1 MREKEKE
8 KKKIHKK
15 KLLTKMLIFIGGTV
29 TLIFCAAVAIIL
41 FGLKKSV
48 TDLTIKNLTSE
59 SKSASYQIE
68 SYFSK
73 YMEITRQMAAN
84 TQFKNLFDE
93 IAPGMEI
100 TDAQGFQEI
109 KNTMVNIQQTDSD
122 NIMDSW
128 VADIDS
134 SQLTQS
140 DGYTSGADWDVTKRP
155 WYTQLM
161 NEKSIIVTE
170 PFQDTSTK
178 KWIVSVI
185 APVYQTGTD
194 TILGAT
200 GIDFTLDNL
209 YNMVSNYTL
218 GSTGFYI
225 LTTSSGQL
233 IYYPDK
239 DLRDHN
245 ISETDMSSNLI
256 DAITDKSEGAITYS
270 LMGQNNYGYVSGVGD
285 TGWVITTGLP
295 ESEFNGT
302 FQAVLKIILPICVAA
317 FAALIAVIYL
327 VSRSMVKPLQKLQR
341 AADRIADGELDV
353 SVDVKTTDEIGQVAL
368 AFSRTVDRLK
378 EYQLYIGEIA
388 SALDQIAVGNLLFRL
403 QYNYE
408 GEFSKI
414 KEALVNIRHK
424 LSNTFYEIAIAADQV
439 SGGAGQVS
447 SGAQTLAQGATE
459 QADTIEKLSGSI
471 SEIAKKIDATAQNTN
486 DASRLAD
493 DSSAELKNE
502 NEQMQQMITAMD
514 EISSTSGSIET
525 IIKTIEDIAF
535 QTNILALN
543 AAVEAARAGGA
554 GKGFAVVADEVR
566 NLANKSTEAAKKTAV
581 LIENVIQSVD
591 NGSKI
596 AKTTEQALN
605 VLTGSIAQTTEL
617 INQIAEA
624 MNEQASSIKQITMGV
639 DQISAVVQT
648 NSATAEE
655 SAAASEELDAQSSS
669 MKNLINQFQLEQSES
684 DT

>member
-1 MREKEKE
+1 MSKEE

-15 KLLTKMLIFIGGTV
+15 KLITKMLIFIGGTV
-29 TLIFCAAVAIIL
+29 VLTFCIAIVIIL
-41 FGLKKSV
+41 FSLKKSV

-59 SKSASYQIE
+59 SKSASYQIG

-73 YMEITRQMAAN
+73 YMEITKQMAAN
-84 TQFKNLFDE
+84 TQFCNLFEE
-93 IAPGMEI
+93 ITPGMKI

-109 KNTMVNIQQTDSD
+109 KNTMVNVQKTDSD

-140 DGYTSGADWDVTKRP
+140 DGYTSGADWNVTKRP

-170 PFQDTSTK
+170 PFQDTSTN
-178 KWIVSVI
+178 KWIVSII
-185 APVYQTGTD
+185 APVYEAGSNAL
-194 TILGAT
+194 LGVT

-239 DLRDHN
+239 DLQDHN
-245 ISETDMSSNLI
+245 ISETDMSANLI
-256 DAITDKSEGAITYS
+256 NAITNKSEGAITYS
-270 LMGQNNYGYVSGVGD
+270 MMGQDNYGYVSGVGD

-295 ESEFNGT
+295 ENEFNGT
-302 FQAVLKIILPICVAA
+302 YQAVLKIILTICVVA
-317 FAALIAVIYL
+317 FAVLIAVIYL

-341 AADRIADGELDV
+341 AADRIANGELDV

-388 SALDQIAVGNLLFRL
+388 SVLDQIAVGDLLFKL
-403 QYNYE
+403 QYDYA

-414 KEALVNIRHK
+414 EEALVNIRHK
-424 LSNTFYEIAIAADQV
+424 LSNTFYEIEIAANQV
-439 SGGAGQVS
+439 SDGSGQVS

-459 QADTIEKLSGSI
+459 QAETIERLSRAI
-471 SEIAKKIDATAQNTN
+471 SDVAEKIDMTAQNTN
-486 DASRLAD
+486 DASKLAD
-493 DSSAELKNE
+493 ESSAEVKNE
-502 NEQMQQMITAMD
+502 NEQMQQMIAAMD

-543 AAVEAARAGGA
+543 AAVEAARAGSA

-566 NLANKSTEAAKKTAV
+566 NLANKSTEAAKKTTV

-591 NGSKI
+591 SGSKI
-596 AKTTEQALN
+596 AKTTEQTLN
-605 VLTGSIAQTTEL
+605 VLTGSIAKTTEL
-617 INQIAEA
+617 IDQIAET
-624 MNEQASSIKQITMGV
+624 MNEQASSIKQITIGV
-639 DQISAVVQT
+639 DQISAVVHT

-669 MKNLINQFQLEQSES
+669 MRNLISQFKLEQSKS
-684 DT
+684 DS